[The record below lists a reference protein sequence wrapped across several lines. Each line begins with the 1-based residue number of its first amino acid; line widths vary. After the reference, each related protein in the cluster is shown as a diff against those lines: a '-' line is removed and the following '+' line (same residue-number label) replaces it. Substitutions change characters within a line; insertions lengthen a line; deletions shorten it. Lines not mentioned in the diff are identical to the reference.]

1 MNFYGEVGFEKSGF
15 AFLKGLGKMS
25 EKIITVLGSTGSI
38 GEQALDVARMHG
50 YRINALTA
58 SKNTDIIEKQA
69 REFKPVKV
77 AMADEAAAADLKIK
91 LADTDIKVLSGV
103 DGVSEC
109 AADNSEAIVLNSI
122 VGMAGLVP
130 TLNAVDAGCKIALAN
145 KETLVAGGQLVMSR
159 AKEKGVDILPV
170 DSEHSAIFQA
180 LQGMNDKKELKRL
193 ILTAS
198 GGPFF
203 GKTKAELADVTV
215 AQALKHP
222 NWSMGAKITIDS
234 ASMMNKGLEL
244 IEAVWLFDVNPKDVD
259 IVVHRQSI
267 VHSLVEFVDNSVIAQ
282 LGVPDMRIPIQYA
295 LTYPQRFESPVKQ
308 LRLEEWQTLTFDK
321 PDYDTFEC
329 INLCRSAIELGG
341 LCTAAVNSANEM
353 ANELFR
359 EGKIGFLDIA
369 RLVSGALDNCKR
381 VDTYSLEDVLETDIW
396 AREYVRKSI

>member
-1 MNFYGEVGFEKSGF
+1 
-15 AFLKGLGKMS
+15 MS
-25 EKIITVLGSTGSI
+25 EKMITVLGSTGSI

-77 AMADEAAAADLKIK
+77 AMADEKAASELKIK

-109 AADNSEAIVLNSI
+109 AADNSQAIVLNSI

-130 TLNAVDAGCKIALAN
+130 TLSAVNAGCKIALAN
-145 KETLVAGGQLVMSR
+145 KETLVAGGQLVMNK

-203 GKTKAELADVTV
+203 GKTKKELKDVTV

-244 IEAVWLFDVNPKDVD
+244 IEAVWLFDVSPNDVD

-267 VHSLVEFVDNSVIAQ
+267 VHSLIEFVDNSVIAQ

-308 LRLEEWQTLTFDK
+308 LRLEDWQTLTFDR

-329 INLCRSAIELGG
+329 INICRNAIELGG

-369 RLVSGALDNCKR
+369 RLVSEALENCKR
-381 VDTYSLEDVLETDIW
+381 VDEYSLEDVIETDSW
-396 AREYVRKSI
+396 AREFVRKSI

>member
-1 MNFYGEVGFEKSGF
+1 
-15 AFLKGLGKMS
+15 MS

-69 REFKPVKV
+69 REFKPAKV
-77 AMADEAAAADLKIK
+77 AMADEAAAAELKIK

-109 AADNSEAIVLNSI
+109 AADNSQAIVLNSI
-122 VGMAGLVP
+122 VGMSGLVP

-180 LQGMNDKKELKRL
+180 LQGINDKKELKRL

-203 GKTKAELADVTV
+203 GKKRAELADVTV

-267 VHSLVEFVDNSVIAQ
+267 VHSLIEFVDNSVIAQ

-295 LTYPQRFESPVKQ
+295 LTYPQRFESPAKQ

>member
-1 MNFYGEVGFEKSGF
+1 
-15 AFLKGLGKMS
+15 MS
-25 EKIITVLGSTGSI
+25 DKIITVLGSTGSI

-50 YRINALTA
+50 YKIHALTA
-58 SKNTDIIEKQA
+58 SKNTDIIEQQA
-69 REFKPVKV
+69 REFMPKLV
-77 AMADEAAAADLKIK
+77 AMADEESAADLKVR
-91 LADTDIKVLSGV
+91 LSDTDIKVLSGV
-103 DGVSEC
+103 DGVCEC
-109 AADNSEAIVLNSI
+109 SSDCSQAIVLNSI
-122 VGMAGLVP
+122 VGMAGLKP
-130 TLNAVDAGCKIALAN
+130 TLSAIEAGCKIALAN
-145 KETLVAGGQLVMSR
+145 KETLVACGQLVMNTA
-159 AKEKGVDILPV
+159 AKKNVDILPV

-180 LQGMNDKKELKRL
+180 LQGMNNKKELKRI

-203 GKTKAELADVTV
+203 GKTKEELKNATV
-215 AQALKHP
+215 EQALKHP

-244 IEAVWLFDVNPKDVD
+244 IEAVWLFDVKPSEVD

-267 VHSLVEFVDNSVIAQ
+267 VHSLIEYVDNSVIAQ

-295 LTYPQRFESPVKQ
+295 LTYPERFESPVKQ
-308 LRLEEWQTLTFDK
+308 LNLEDWQTLTFAK

-329 INLCRSAIELGG
+329 INICRKSIELGG

-369 RLVSGALDNCKR
+369 RLVSSALDNCIR
-381 VDTYSLEDVLETDIW
+381 VKDYTLEDVLETDKW
-396 AREYVRKSI
+396 AREFVRKNI

>member
-1 MNFYGEVGFEKSGF
+1 
-15 AFLKGLGKMS
+15 MS

-58 SKNTDIIEKQA
+58 SKNTDIIENQA
-69 REFKPVKV
+69 REFRPAKV
-77 AMADEAAAADLKIK
+77 AMADEAAAAELKIK
-91 LADTDIKVLSGV
+91 LADTNIKVLSGV
-103 DGVSEC
+103 EGVSEC
-109 AADNSEAIVLNSI
+109 AADNSQAIVLNSI

-130 TLNAVDAGCKIALAN
+130 TLNAIDVGCKIALAN
-145 KETLVAGGQLVMSR
+145 KETLVAGGQLVMSK
-159 AKEKGVDILPV
+159 AKEKEVDILPV

-203 GKTKAELADVTV
+203 GKTKDELASVTV

-244 IEAVWLFDVNPKDVD
+244 IEAVWLFDVNPADVD

-267 VHSLVEFVDNSVIAQ
+267 VHSLIEFVDNSVIAQ

-308 LRLEEWQTLTFDK
+308 LRLEDWQTLTFDK

-329 INLCRSAIELGG
+329 INLCRNAIELGG

-359 EGKIGFLDIA
+359 EGQIGFLDIA
-369 RLVSGALDNCKR
+369 RLVSSVLDNCKR
-381 VDTYSLEDVLETDIW
+381 TDTYSLEDVLETDIW
-396 AREYVRKSI
+396 AREFVRKTI

>member
-1 MNFYGEVGFEKSGF
+1 MSD
-15 AFLKGLGKMS
+15 KM
-25 EKIITVLGSTGSI
+25 ITVLGSTGSI

-58 SKNTDIIEKQA
+58 SKNTDIIENQA
-69 REFKPVKV
+69 REFKPKKV
-77 AMADEAAAADLKIK
+77 AMADENAAADLKIR

-103 DGVSEC
+103 EGVSEC
-109 AADNSEAIVLNSI
+109 AADNSDAVVLNSI

-130 TLNAVDAGCKIALAN
+130 TLSAVDAGCKIALAN
-145 KETLVAGGQLVMSR
+145 KETLVAGGKLVMGK
-159 AKEKGVDILPV
+159 AAEKGVDILPV

-180 LQGMNDKKELKRL
+180 LQGMNDKKELKRI

-203 GKTKAELADVTV
+203 GKTRKDLENVTV

-244 IEAVWLFDVNPKDVD
+244 IEAVWLFDVLPKDVD

-267 VHSLVEFVDNSVIAQ
+267 VHSLIEFVDNSVIAQ

-329 INLCRSAIELGG
+329 INICRRAIEIGG

-369 RLVSGALDNCKR
+369 DIVADALENCER
-381 VDTYSLEDVLETDIW
+381 VDDYLLEDVLETDKW
-396 AREYVRKSI
+396 AREFVRNSIRR